1 MRTRRVTLPA
11 TAKAGEI
18 IEIRAVILH
27 PMVTGHSAA
36 GANTVAR
43 RIIHTF
49 TASYDGEEVFRA
61 SLGTGVAANPLL
73 VFTTVATKTG
83 DLVFTWTD
91 DSGETAVET
100 RRLTVTP
107 A

>member
-1 MRTRRVTLPA
+1 MRVRRITMPE
-11 TAKAGEI
+11 TAKAGET

-27 PMVTGHSAA
+27 PMITGHSAS
-36 GANTVAR
+36 GANTVPR

-49 TASYDGEEVFRA
+49 TAFYDGEEVFRA
-61 SLGTGVAANPLL
+61 TLGTGIASNPLL
-73 VFTTVATKTG
+73 VFTTLATKTG

-91 DSGETAVET
+91 DSGERATET
-100 RRLTVTP
+100 RRLTVTS